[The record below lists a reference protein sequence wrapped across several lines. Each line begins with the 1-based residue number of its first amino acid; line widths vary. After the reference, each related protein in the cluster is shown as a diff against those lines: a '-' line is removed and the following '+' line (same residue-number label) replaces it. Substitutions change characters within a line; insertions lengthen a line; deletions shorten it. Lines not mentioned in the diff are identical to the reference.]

1 MTAQWLAKT
10 LRDAGLK
17 VEEAPRWTVRG
28 GSRFAPKG
36 VMLHHTAT
44 GPNWTKERLTRLLV
58 EGRPDLKGPLCNLQL
73 ERDGTFVI
81 IAAGAANHAGA
92 GSWNGATAGN
102 STFIG
107 IEAANDGVGE
117 AWNPVQVEAMGRATA
132 AMLRVMQA
140 TPNMIVG
147 HKEWAPRRKVDPR
160 GIDMD
165 MFRRYVSNLM
175 AGTTPSNTPQT
186 NGIDMTKVPNVKRGD
201 KGDFVRRVQGL
212 LAAGGFLPV
221 QGNLDRDGRFDGIFG
236 PSVEGSVKRAQQKA
250 GQPMSGVV
258 DKALWGFLLGV

>member
-10 LRDAGLK
+10 LREAGLK
-17 VEEAPRWTVRG
+17 VEESPRWTMRG
-28 GSRFAPKG
+28 GSRFRPRG
-36 VMLHHTAT
+36 VMIHHTAT
-44 GPNWTKERLTRLLV
+44 GPNWPKDRLTKLLV

-73 ERDGTFVI
+73 ERDGTFVV

-92 GSWNGATAGN
+92 GSWNGVTAGN

-117 AWNPVQVEAMGRATA
+117 AWQPAQVEAMGVATA

-140 TPNMIVG
+140 SPSMVVG

-165 MFRRYVSNLM
+165 MFRRYVENL
-175 AGTTPSNTPQT
+175 AGTTISNNTVVKELS
-186 NGIDMTKVPNVKRGD
+186 MAKVPDVK
-201 KGDFVRRVQGL
+201 KGHKNDWVRRIQGL
-212 LAAGGFLPV
+212 LVAGGFLPV

-236 PSVEGSVKRAQQKA
+236 PSVEGGVKRAQQKA
-250 GQPMSGVV
+250 NLPMSGVV
-258 DKALWGFLLGV
+258 DKRTWEFLLGV